1 MLQPKSVFVAGA
13 LAAVLVLGGFS
24 PAAAQGAAKL
34 FDAMQG
40 SWTGTGSITF
50 GSGDKERIRCRANYT
65 VDGNHV
71 RQELRCASDS
81 YKFEMQNELTYSDG
95 QVNGN
100 WNEVTR
106 RASGRIYG
114 RVLSGRIE
122 AMAETSGFAA
132 TFVLTTRGDQQ
143 TVKIESKSPDI
154 SDVSISLR
162 RSN

>member
-1 MLQPKSVFVAGA
+1 MLKLRSIFVASA
-13 LAAVLVLGGFS
+13 LAAAVFILS
-24 PAAAQGAAKL
+24 SAANAQGAANAFEMMK
-34 FDAMQG
+34 G
-40 SWTGTGSITF
+40 NWTGTGTITL
-50 GSGDKERIRCRANYT
+50 GGGAKERIRCRATYD
-65 VDGNHV
+65 VDGDFV
-71 RQELRCASDS
+71 RQDLRCASDS
-81 YKFEMQNELTYSDG
+81 YKFEMQNELTNNGG

-100 WNEVTR
+100 WNEVSR

-114 RVLSGRIE
+114 SVSSGRIE

>member
-1 MLQPKSVFVAGA
+1 MLQSKSVFAAGA
-13 LAAVLVLGGFS
+13 LAAALMFAQV
-24 PAAAQGAAKL
+24 PAPVAQGAAKA
-34 FDAMQG
+34 FDAMEG
-40 SWTGTGSITF
+40 SWSGTGSITL
-50 GSGDKERIRCRANYT
+50 GSGDKERIRCRANYM
-65 VDGNHV
+65 VEGNHV
-71 RQELRCASDS
+71 RQDLRCASDS
-81 YKFEMQNELTYSDG
+81 YKFEMQNELTHSDG

-106 RASGRIYG
+106 RASGRMYG
-114 RVLSGRIE
+114 RMSSGRIE

>member
-1 MLQPKSVFVAGA
+1 MSYPKLIVAA
-13 LAAVLVLGGFS
+13 ASLAAILLFVEAPL
-24 PAAAQGAAKL
+24 AAAPGAANP
-34 FDAMQG
+34 FAAMQG
-40 SWTGTGSITF
+40 SWSGNGSITL
-50 GSGDKERIRCRANYT
+50 GSGDKERIRCRANYA
-65 VDGNHV
+65 VDGNRV

-81 YKFEMQNELTYSDG
+81 YKFEMQNDLTYNDG
-95 QVNGN
+95 LVNGN
-100 WNEVTR
+100 WHEVTR

-114 RVLSGRIE
+114 RVSAGRIE

>member
-1 MLQPKSVFVAGA
+1 MSKLRSIFAAIA
-13 LAAVLVLGGFS
+13 LAAAVT
-24 PAAAQGAAKL
+24 AASHASAQSAHPFASMKGN
-34 FDAMQG
+34 
-40 SWTGTGSITF
+40 WTGTGTITL
-50 GSGDKERIRCRANYT
+50 GSGDKERIRCRANYE
-65 VDGNHV
+65 VEGELV

-81 YKFEMQNELTYSDG
+81 YKFEMQNELTHNDG

-100 WNEVTR
+100 WNEVSR

-114 RVLSGRIE
+114 RISSGRIE

-143 TVKIESKSPDI
+143 TVKIESKSSDI

>member
-1 MLQPKSVFVAGA
+1 MSKLRSIVAAGA
-13 LAAVLVLGGFS
+13 LAAAVTVVSHAG
-24 PAAAQGAAKL
+24 AQSAHP
-34 FDAMQG
+34 FDAMKG
-40 SWTGTGSITF
+40 NWTGNGTITL
-50 GSGDKERIRCRANYT
+50 GSGDKERIRCRANYE
-65 VDGNHV
+65 VDGERV
-71 RQELRCASDS
+71 RQDLRCASDS
-81 YKFEMQNELTYSDG
+81 YKFEMQNDLTHSGG

-100 WNEVTR
+100 WNEVSR

-114 RVLSGRIE
+114 RISSGRIE